1 MDREESRMMRH
12 YETIFIANPTLGEED
27 YRDVLNKFT
36 SMIEKQRGVLVRV
49 EEWGS
54 QKLAYV
60 VKKFEK
66 GFFVLMN
73 YCGMPGLVAEIE
85 RDLKLDD
92 RVLKFQTVKLADS
105 VDPQELVLK
114 EKEAKEK
121 AGVQED
127 QSAESTEKA
136 QKKESVEEVSTHG

>member
-1 MDREESRMMRH
+1 MRY
-12 YETIFIANPTLGEED
+12 YETIFILNPNLSEED
-27 YRDVLNKFT
+27 CREVLNKFT
-36 SMIEKQRGVLVRV
+36 GMVEKQKGVLVRV
-49 EEWGS
+49 EEWGN

-85 RDLKLDD
+85 REMKLDD
-92 RVLKFQTVKLADS
+92 RVLKCQTVKLADK
-105 VDPQELVLK
+105 VDPQELILK

-121 AGVQED
+121 AAVQED
-127 QSAESTEKA
+127 QVAEGAETGRREE
-136 QKKESVEEVSTHG
+136 QEESVGEVSTDG

>member
-1 MDREESRMMRH
+1 MMRH

-36 SMIEKQRGVLVRV
+36 SMIEKQKGVLVRV

>member
-1 MDREESRMMRH
+1 MMRH

>member
-1 MDREESRMMRH
+1 MRH
-12 YETIFIANPTLGEED
+12 YETIFIVNPNLSEED

-36 SMIEKQRGVLVRV
+36 NMIEKQKGVLVRV

-60 VKKFEK
+60 VKKFDK
-66 GFFVLMN
+66 GLFVLMN

-92 RVLKFQTVKLADS
+92 RVLKYQTVKLADK

-121 AGVQED
+121 AAIEED
-127 QSAESTEKA
+127 QSVESTETAHEKE
-136 QKKESVEEVSTHG
+136 QKESIGEVSTNG

>member
-1 MDREESRMMRH
+1 MRY
-12 YETIFIANPTLGEED
+12 YETIFILNPNLSEED
-27 YRDVLNKFT
+27 SREVLNKFT
-36 SMIEKQRGVLVRV
+36 GMVEKQKGVLVRV
-49 EEWGS
+49 EEWGN

-85 RDLKLDD
+85 REMKLDD
-92 RVLKFQTVKLADS
+92 RVLKYQTVKLADK

-121 AGVQED
+121 AAVQED
-127 QSAESTEKA
+127 QIAESAETGRREK
-136 QKKESVEEVSTHG
+136 QEESVGEVSTDG

>member
-1 MDREESRMMRH
+1 MMRH
-12 YETIFIANPTLGEED
+12 YETIFIANPNLGEED
-27 YRDVLNKFT
+27 YRDLINKFT
-36 SMIEKQRGVLVRV
+36 AMIEKQKGVLVRV

-105 VDPQELVLK
+105 VDPQELILK

-121 AGVQED
+121 TAMQED
-127 QSAESTEKA
+127 QSLENTEGAE
-136 QKKESVEEVSTHG
+136 QKESKEEVSTNG